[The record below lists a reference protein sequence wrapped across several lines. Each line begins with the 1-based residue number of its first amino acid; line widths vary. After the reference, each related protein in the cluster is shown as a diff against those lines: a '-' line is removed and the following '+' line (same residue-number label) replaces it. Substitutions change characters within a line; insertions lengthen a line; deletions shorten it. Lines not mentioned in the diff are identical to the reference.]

1 MKSQLKNGTHGYLKT
16 NFPINSKYGF
26 LSILA
31 GLNEKYVGTYFKT
44 VFYGQ
49 KFDIETLAKSAK
61 NSWFIGS
68 SSYSS
73 LLGNGNEE
81 LFSKKNFIHFID
93 ETDFSESKLR
103 ILNYP
108 KDFKEVED
116 KFYSKMKMWT
126 FRKIREVIFQA
137 SQHDEAMNSN
147 GNLFVIQIT
156 PCYSS
161 DIRVI
166 KSMKT

>member
-1 MKSQLKNGTHGYLKT
+1 MKNGTYGYLKT

-44 VFYGQ
+44 LFYGQ
-49 KFDIETLAKSAK
+49 KFEIETLAKSAK

-68 SSYSS
+68 STYSS
-73 LLGNGNEE
+73 LLGNEK
-81 LFSKKNFIHFID
+81 LFSKKDFIHFID

-116 KFYSKMKMWT
+116 KLYSKIKMWT
-126 FRKIREVIFQA
+126 FRKLREVIFQT
-137 SQHDEAMNSN
+137 SQYDEAMNSN
-147 GNLFVIQIT
+147 GNLFVIQI
-156 PCYSS
+156 PSCYSS

-166 KSMKT
+166 KSMKA